1 MFNWFKEKEQ
11 KKQDTPVG
19 VSEPVISF
27 VETFKANPKR
37 FKLRKVQNVI
47 YSTAMCALHDWHL
60 NLQYNYFYDYYGS
73 GDCNVVIP
81 FQFDW
86 LSDEEKDYII
96 SIFRPYYEERIERI
110 RTYKTNKLNNKERQ
124 KYMKIYC
131 KSN

>member
-1 MFNWFKEKEQ
+1 MFNWFKGKEQ

-37 FKLRKVQNVI
+37 FKLRKTDHVDF
-47 YSTAMCALHDWHL
+47 YYLYDSKEKMSYEFYY
-60 NLQYNYFYDYYGS
+60 YNFNDYVGF
-73 GDCNVVIP
+73 GHP
-81 FQFDW
+81 FKYDW
-86 LSDEEKDYII
+86 LTDEEKVYINTEMK
-96 SIFRPYYEERIERI
+96 PYYEERIARI
-110 RTYKTNKLNNKERQ
+110 IVYRTNKRTKRERQ